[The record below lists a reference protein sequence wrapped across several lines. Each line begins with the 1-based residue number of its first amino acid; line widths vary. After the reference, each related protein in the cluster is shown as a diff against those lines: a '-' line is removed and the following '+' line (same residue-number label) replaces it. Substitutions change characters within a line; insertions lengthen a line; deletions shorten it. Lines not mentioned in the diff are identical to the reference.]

1 MAALSLLIA
10 GFDLATLTGAAD
22 GRTSGKPRSWSWD
35 LKRAGKGRPARLA
48 MLRGYLDRYFAE
60 ERPDCVFYERGLP
73 IAALF
78 AQVEKFGMQTAFRMG
93 ATDETIGFL
102 RGAIGVLESCAAA
115 AKVPHID
122 GLDVQAARRH
132 LTGMGKFPKGE
143 GKDIVFDWCRRL
155 GWNPAN
161 TDESDAL
168 AIWSLG
174 CGQMSPA
181 SAAMQTPLF
190 AGS

>member
-1 MAALSLLIA
+1 MRKPLLIA
-10 GFDLATLTGAAD
+10 AFDIATLTGCAD
-22 GRTSGKPRSWSWD
+22 GYSGGRPRSWSWA
-35 LKRAGKGRPARLA
+35 LAKAGKSRPERLA
-48 MLRGYLDRYFAE
+48 MLRDYADRYLME
-60 ERPDCVFYERGLP
+60 NRPDCVFYEKGLP
-73 IAALF
+73 LGALM
-78 AQVEKFGMQTAFRMG
+78 AQVEKMGMQAAFRMG

-102 RGAIGVLESCAAA
+102 RGAIGVLEASA
-115 AKVPHID
+115 AKAKIPHIE

-132 LTGMGKFPKGE
+132 LTGLGKFPKGE

-161 TDESDAL
+161 TDESDAM

-181 SAAMQTPLF
+181 TAAMTTPLF
-190 AGS
+190 AGR